1 MQCCGSGNLNL
12 ADMCS
17 LDCVKLTDP
26 SLRLIRKK
34 KSGLRGPRIQ
44 PSLSEKGP
52 EGSCLHI
59 SLKAGPASWFAFV
72 KIFIWDYDYSMKP
85 WKKKAMF
92 TSSARIT
99 EEKTKQIFE
108 SLNSQVHCHQNK
120 LLFLFFPD
128 KL

>member
-85 WKKKAMF
+85 WKKK
-92 TSSARIT
+92 SHVYILCQDNRR
-99 EEKTKQIFE
+99 K
-108 SLNSQVHCHQNK
+108 NK
-120 LLFLFFPD
+120 ADF
-128 KL
+128 